1 MLLPLGKPQLFLRH
15 KRTISSSDSGYPGMS
30 NIFKDK
36 SISEEFFKFG
46 PHSISTPGTYINHVN
61 LIPFNLI
68 SKSKQ
73 E

>member
-1 MLLPLGKPQLFLRH
+1 M
-15 KRTISSSDSGYPGMS
+15 ISSSDSGYAGMR
-30 NIFKDK
+30 NIFKGK
-36 SISEEFFKFG
+36 STSDEFFKFG
-46 PHSISTPGTYINHVN
+46 LHSISTPGTYINHVN